1 MLKVHW
7 LLIKVKKN
15 KTIIAENL
23 TKVHQYD
30 FISKQHKK
38 FSSFK
43 NL

>member
-1 MLKVHW
+1 MLTVHW

-15 KTIIAENL
+15 KTIITENL
-23 TKVHQYD
+23 TKLRKYD
-30 FISKQHKK
+30 FISKEHKK